1 MKPKEIA
8 GIVIIA
14 SLFFAGV
21 FLAREFSAQIGTYLD
36 FGLAGMFVYVF
47 AGIFATVAAPI
58 STVPIIPI
66 AAALWGPFTTA
77 VLSVFAWTIGSIIA
91 FLIARYFG
99 KPIIAR
105 FADVESISKYE
116 RLLGGGYLFW
126 NVAFLRAAVP
136 VDILSYAI
144 GLFTKMNI
152 GAYTLATFIGI
163 IAFAIVFSYSSRA
176 PISLQILFG
185 FLAAIVMYIGYRK
198 INTAS
203 SRNDDESSRN
213 IKM

>member
-116 RLLGGGYLFW
+116 RLLGGGVF
-126 NVAFLRAAVP
+126 
-136 VDILSYAI
+136 ILECCI
-144 GLFTKMNI
+144 
-152 GAYTLATFIGI
+152 
-163 IAFAIVFSYSSRA
+163 SSRGGA
-176 PISLQILFG
+176 GGYFKLCDRAFYENEYWRVYSGDFHRHHSVRNC
-185 FLAAIVMYIGYRK
+185 FLVCFARANLTSNFIWLSCGHRDVYRLPK
-198 INTAS
+198 
-203 SRNDDESSRN
+203 D
-213 IKM
+213 